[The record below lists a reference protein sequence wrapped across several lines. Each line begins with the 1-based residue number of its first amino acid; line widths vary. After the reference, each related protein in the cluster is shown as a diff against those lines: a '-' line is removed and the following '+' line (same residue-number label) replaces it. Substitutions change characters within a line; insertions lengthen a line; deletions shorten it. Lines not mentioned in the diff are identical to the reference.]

1 MAYASG
7 WSSIVELQNGQVVS
21 DAYDN
26 AFANIDFALGEIDVM
41 LNGAGY
47 EYIQYILNTTP
58 PSVLAEGM
66 MYYDQ
71 PSHSFVAID
80 DIVGTKLNLGH
91 ELDERA
97 YNISGQVIL
106 EGKVVAV
113 GGQDANDVIEI
124 TLANASLLA
133 TAVAFGIS
141 TSEFAVGGIGK
152 VVKLG
157 RVHGVDTAGVGVNGL
172 LYLDDAVAGGGLTGT
187 PPEITTVVGYVIE
200 EQSGV
205 GVADG
210 TIYVEPR
217 SIISLPN
224 VVAYMNQNTATSSIT
239 LSTTPI
245 VIDNFNSGLSGG
257 IIMPYFPST
266 GIITAPANGI
276 YDMTID
282 FATNYDGV
290 GQNVLHLLVQIMGD
304 NGVDAPYE
312 VGRYN
317 KELGKS
323 STSTNGSMTKTFSGE
338 KDISYYMQ
346 MSAPDIDLDLFVL
359 ENVSFSLKSIDI
371 R

>member
-7 WSSIVELQNGQVVS
+7 WSSIVELQSGQVVS

-172 LYLDDAVAGGGLTGT
+172 LYLDDIAGGGLTGT
-187 PPEITTVVGYVIE
+187 PPEITTIVGYVIE

-282 FATNYDGV
+282 FATDYEQTTDNAT
-290 GQNVLHLLVQIMGD
+290 HLLIQIMAD

-312 VGRYN
+312 VGKYN
-317 KELGKS
+317 KEVARRS
-323 STSTNGSMTKTFSGE
+323 VSTNGSMTKTFRGE
-338 KDISYYMQ
+338 KDVNYYMQ
-346 MSAPDIDLDLFVL
+346 VSATDEDFTLFIL